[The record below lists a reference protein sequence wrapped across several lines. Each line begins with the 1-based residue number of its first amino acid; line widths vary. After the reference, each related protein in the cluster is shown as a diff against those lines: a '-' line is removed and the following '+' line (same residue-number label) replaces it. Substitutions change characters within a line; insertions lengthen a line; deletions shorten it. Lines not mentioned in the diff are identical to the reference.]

1 MNATQT
7 TPELETKP
15 AIPPTIRRIVLTGFM
30 GSGKSTVGALLAE
43 RLGGEFLDLDAH
55 IEARSGASVRE
66 LFANHGESHFR
77 LLESTAL
84 ANALGRSNVVL
95 SLGGG
100 APEQLTNRLLIE
112 QTPGTHTIFLDA
124 PFPVLFDRC
133 VLQAIARPV
142 LADPAAAEAR
152 FHQRQPHYRRLA
164 RLTVDTSALS
174 PLETA
179 EFLVHSLKARK

>member
-1 MNATQT
+1 MNPTKLQ
-7 TPELETKP
+7 PELETKP
-15 AIPPTIRRIVLTGFM
+15 TLPPTIRRVVLAGFM
-30 GSGKSTVGALLAE
+30 GSGKSTIGALLAE
-43 RLGGEFLDLDAH
+43 RLGWEFLDLDAH
-55 IEARSGASVRE
+55 IEARSGSSVRD
-66 LFANHGESHFR
+66 LFATHGEPHFR

-95 SLGGG
+95 ALGGG

-133 VLQAIARPV
+133 MLQAIARPV

-164 RLTVDTSALS
+164 RLTVDTATLS
-174 PLETA
+174 PIETA
-179 EFLVHSLKARK
+179 ELLVQTLKNQ